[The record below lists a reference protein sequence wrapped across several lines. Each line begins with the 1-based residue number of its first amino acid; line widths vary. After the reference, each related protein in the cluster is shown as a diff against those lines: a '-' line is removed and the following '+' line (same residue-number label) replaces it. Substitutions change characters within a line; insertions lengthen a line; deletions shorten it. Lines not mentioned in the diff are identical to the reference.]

1 MSGFWDNTATE
12 IDKMTVAEWL
22 DKLTDENWHT
32 ERVVVEAIIDG
43 REKNIRT
50 AMLIW
55 LMHMNY
61 GHMPYELSVLRKEL
75 YNEMNKE

>member
-1 MSGFWDNTATE
+1 MGFWDNSAIE
-12 IDKMTVAEWL
+12 IDKMTVNQFL
-22 DKLTDENWHT
+22 DYLTDNNWHT

-43 REKNIRT
+43 REDNIRT

-61 GHMPYELSVLRKEL
+61 GHMPSELCDLRNKLCKE
-75 YNEMNKE
+75 MDKE